1 MDLSTPL
8 TEKYRPR
15 KMEKN
20 SIEAQIG
27 IDNYNQH

>member
-8 TEKYRPR
+8 TEKYRHR

-20 SIEAQIG
+20 SKEAQIG
-27 IDNYNQH
+27 IDN